1 MGRRNESGDD
11 NLGKT
16 GVPYYQYREER
27 VYSVYIMASKPHGTL
42 YIGVTGDIVT
52 RITQHKSGEIH
63 GFTRRYGV
71 KTLVWFEYFGEIDT
85 AIQREK
91 TMKKWPR
98 DWKINL
104 IERENS
110 HWEDLYP
117 KLLGP

>member
-1 MGRRNESGDD
+1 MGCRDKPGNNKVENKKVRYWNA
-11 NLGKT
+11 
-16 GVPYYQYREER
+16 YEER
-27 VYSVYIMASKPHGTL
+27 AYSVYIMASKPYGTL

-104 IERENS
+104 IERENP

-117 KLLGP
+117 RLLGP